1 MSSASTIPT
10 PVTPDVCTWAL
21 LVDGQDVSGDLQI
34 LAIAV
39 NRELNRIP
47 TARIQVEDG
56 EAAKATF
63 NVSNSDRFLPGKK
76 MEIKLGYRSQNDT
89 VFKGLIVKQR
99 ITIRKNGTAL
109 NVECSGDAVKMT
121 NSNKSRYYINKK
133 DSDVMEELLDA
144 HGIKRDVQATTPALK
159 EVVQYDSTDWD
170 FLLCR
175 AEANGQVVLVQDDKV
190 KVSKPTTSGS
200 PALKM
205 AYGST
210 VLELD
215 AEIDSRLQSKSVKAS
230 SWSAADQATVEVDAT
245 EPSTPAASNLAASDL
260 AKVLGDDT
268 NEIRHAGHLDQP
280 ELQSWADARLL
291 RMRLAKIRG
300 RARCQ
305 GFAALLPD
313 QIVEIS
319 GIGDRFA
326 GQLYVSGVRHTV
338 SGGNWETDVQFGL
351 NPELFTEAYNLRPLP
366 AAGLLPVVSGLQMG
380 IVTALENDPDSE
392 FRIKCRLPLISPNDE
407 GVWARLAT
415 LDAGDSRGT
424 YIRPEIDDEVV
435 VGFLNEDPRYPV
447 ILGMC
452 HSSAK
457 PAPEPAKDANNLKG
471 YVSREKLK
479 MTFDDDKKVIT
490 FETPGGNKMSLTD
503 DAKGIVLQ
511 DQNGNKITLD
521 DSGIKIESAKDLT
534 LKSSNDT
541 KLSATNAE
549 ISAQSSFKA
558 TGTSSAEVS
567 GGTATLSGNSMASVK
582 GPQVQVGP

>member
-1 MSSASTIPT
+1 
-10 PVTPDVCTWAL
+10 
-21 LVDGQDVSGDLQI
+21 
-34 LAIAV
+34 
-39 NRELNRIP
+39 
-47 TARIQVEDG
+47 
-56 EAAKATF
+56 
-63 NVSNSDRFLPGKK
+63 
-76 MEIKLGYRSQNDT
+76 
-89 VFKGLIVKQR
+89 
-99 ITIRKNGTAL
+99 
-109 NVECSGDAVKMT
+109 
-121 NSNKSRYYINKK
+121 
-133 DSDVMEELLDA
+133 
-144 HGIKRDVQATTPALK
+144 
-159 EVVQYDSTDWD
+159 
-170 FLLCR
+170 
-175 AEANGQVVLVQDDKV
+175 
-190 KVSKPTTSGS
+190 
-200 PALKM
+200 
-205 AYGST
+205 
-210 VLELD
+210 
-215 AEIDSRLQSKSVKAS
+215 VKAS
-230 SWSAADQATVEVDAT
+230 CWSAPDQATVDAEAT
-245 EPSTPAASNLAASDL
+245 EPSLASAGNLAASDL

-268 NEIRHAGHLDQP
+268 TEIRHAGHLEQP

-300 RARCQ
+300 RAKCQ

-338 SGGNWETDVQFGL
+338 SGGNWETDVQFGI
-351 NPELFTEAYNLRPLP
+351 NPELVTETFNLRPLP

-380 IVTALENDPDSE
+380 IVTELENDPDSE
-392 FRIKCRLPLISPNDE
+392 FRVKCRLPLISANDE
-407 GVWARLAT
+407 GIWARLAT
-415 LDAGDSRGT
+415 LDAGDNRGT
-424 YIRPEIDDEVV
+424 FFRPEIHDEVV
-435 VGFLNEDPRYPV
+435 LGFLNEDPRHAV

-457 PAPEPAKDANNLKG
+457 PAPEPIKDANNLKG

-479 MTFDDDKKVIT
+479 VTFDDEKKVIT

-503 DAKGIVLQ
+503 AAKGIVLQ

-521 DSGIKIESAKDLT
+521 NSGIKVESAKDLT

-549 ISAQSSFKA
+549 ISAESSFKA

>member
-1 MSSASTIPT
+1 
-10 PVTPDVCTWAL
+10 V
-21 LVDGQDVSGDLQI
+21 
-34 LAIAV
+34 
-39 NRELNRIP
+39 
-47 TARIQVEDG
+47 
-56 EAAKATF
+56 
-63 NVSNSDRFLPGKK
+63 
-76 MEIKLGYRSQNDT
+76 
-89 VFKGLIVKQR
+89 
-99 ITIRKNGTAL
+99 
-109 NVECSGDAVKMT
+109 
-121 NSNKSRYYINKK
+121 
-133 DSDVMEELLDA
+133 
-144 HGIKRDVQATTPALK
+144 
-159 EVVQYDSTDWD
+159 
-170 FLLCR
+170 
-175 AEANGQVVLVQDDKV
+175 
-190 KVSKPTTSGS
+190 TSGS
-200 PALKM
+200 AALKM

-215 AEIDSRLQSKSVKAS
+215 AEIDSRLQNKGVKAS
-230 SWSAADQATVEVDAT
+230 CWSAPDQATVDADAT
-245 EPSTPAASNLAASDL
+245 EPSLLSAGNLAASDL
-260 AKVLGDDT
+260 AKVLGDGT
-268 NEIRHAGHLDQP
+268 SEIKHAGHLDQP

-305 GFAALLPD
+305 GFAALLPG

-319 GIGDRFA
+319 GVGDRFA

-338 SGGNWETDVQFGL
+338 SGGNWETDVQFGIS
-351 NPELFTEAYNLRPLP
+351 PELFTETYNLRPLP

-392 FRIKCRLPLISPNDE
+392 FRIKCRLPLISANDD

-415 LDAGDSRGT
+415 LDAGDGRGT
-424 YIRPEIDDEVV
+424 FFRPEINDEVV

-457 PAPEPAKDANNLKG
+457 AAPQPAKDANNLKG

-479 MTFDDDKKVIT
+479 VTFDDDKKVIT

-521 DSGIKIESAKDLT
+521 DGGIKVESVKDIT

-558 TGTSSAEVS
+558 TGTSTAEVS
-567 GGTATLSGNSMASVK
+567 GGSTTISGNSMASVK
-582 GPQVQVGP
+582 GPQVQIGP